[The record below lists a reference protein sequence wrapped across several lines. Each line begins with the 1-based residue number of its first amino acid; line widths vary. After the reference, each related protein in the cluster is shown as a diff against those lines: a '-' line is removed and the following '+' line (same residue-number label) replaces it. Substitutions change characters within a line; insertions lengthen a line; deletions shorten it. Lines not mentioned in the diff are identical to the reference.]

1 MNAIEHVTPVAKSLH
16 TIVLKIPT
24 AHDTQFCLHLRH
36 MGNDLVTEIDRMEC
50 PPPRPVEHIQTAG
63 ESTCES
69 QNMDTISNV
78 RTRIDRIDEQLVRLL
93 DERIAMCKKIGPLK
107 TQRTDDTRECAV
119 YAHVSESSA
128 CPTSMCAIYR
138 TIISEC
144 TAVQRTLGYLGP
156 EGSFSHLAAK
166 TWIGARTLN
175 AYASICD
182 VVCAVQTRHVTHGIV
197 PISSTT
203 GGYVRETMFALCE
216 GGVRVVDEFNM
227 DIRHSLYHG
236 GRIDAV
242 YSHPQAFAQCASW
255 LDTRLP
261 GVKRIATSST
271 SAGMALVKEPG
282 AAAIG
287 ASGRECAWDIE
298 ETIPLKT
305 QTRFVVITALLT

>member
-1 MNAIEHVTPVAKSLH
+1 
-16 TIVLKIPT
+16 
-24 AHDTQFCLHLRH
+24 
-36 MGNDLVTEIDRMEC
+36 
-50 PPPRPVEHIQTAG
+50 
-63 ESTCES
+63 
-69 QNMDTISNV
+69 
-78 RTRIDRIDEQLVRLL
+78 
-93 DERIAMCKKIGPLK
+93 MCKQIGPLK
-107 TQRTDDTRECAV
+107 TQITDDTRECAV
-119 YAHVSESSA
+119 YEHVRASSV

-144 TAVQRTLGYLGP
+144 TAVQRISIEGSLGYLGP

-166 TWIGARTLN
+166 TRGARTLN

-216 GGVRVVDEFNM
+216 GSVRIVDEFNM

-236 GRIDAV
+236 GRVETV

-271 SAGMALVKEPG
+271 SAGMAHVEPC

-287 ASGRECAWDIE
+287 PSGSECAWDIE

-305 QTRFVVITALLT
+305 QTRFIVITT